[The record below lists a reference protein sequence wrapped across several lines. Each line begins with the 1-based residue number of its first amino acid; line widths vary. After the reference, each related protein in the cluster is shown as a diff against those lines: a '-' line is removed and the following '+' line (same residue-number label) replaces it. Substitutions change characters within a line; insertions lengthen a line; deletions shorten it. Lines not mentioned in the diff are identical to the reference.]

1 MKTTREKKSILLD
14 ILTLLGYNTNDVRIG
29 GGRMFHKG
37 LNKEIIVAAAR
48 ELIEQDGFQQFSMRK
63 LAEKLEVKTAS
74 LYTHIESMEMLF
86 TEVGL
91 STLKVQQEYLL
102 NAVKEKHRD
111 HAVTALAVSF
121 RRFAL
126 ERPELYRLIIQIP
139 SGDDEI
145 LKEAAAI
152 TAKPFMQVLEDYRI
166 YDDRRMHWQRVLRGM
181 MHGFVSEEQSGY
193 FTHYPISVDES
204 YRIAVCCAID
214 GLHKEEGERHDQ

>member
-1 MKTTREKKSILLD
+1 
-14 ILTLLGYNTNDVRIG
+14 
-29 GGRMFHKG
+29 MFHKG

-63 LAEKLEVKTAS
+63 LAEKLEVRTAS

-91 STLKVQQEYLL
+91 SALKVQQEYLL
-102 NAVKEKHRD
+102 NAVQEKHRD
-111 HAVTALAVSF
+111 DAVTALAESF

-126 ERPELYRLIIQIP
+126 ERPELYRLIMQIP

-152 TAKPFMQVLEDYRI
+152 TASPFMQVLEDYRI
-166 YDDRRMHWQRVLRGM
+166 SDDRRMHWQRVLRGM

-204 YRIAVCCAID
+204 YKIAVCCAID